1 MNGINGIARAAEP
14 ASIAPR
20 ILDEAADW
28 LMQLN
33 DSAVSDADRAA
44 FERWRQSHPA
54 HAQAWCRAEQLMQK
68 FGGLP
73 ASLAMPALNRP
84 LRARGPTR
92 RAAVTKL
99 AALLAVA
106 PAGWAAWQMASRS
119 GWTADYRTATGESR
133 DVSLADGTLLTLST
147 ASAVDVRFDA
157 TQRFIHLRAGEIWVQ
172 TAPDPSSPY
181 RPFRVGTAQ
190 GQMQAL
196 GTRFSVRQQEGRTQ
210 LAVLESAVRIEPR
223 NAASQLVPAGQQ
235 ITFTDSSVA
244 EMLPVDESAVAW
256 RHGMLL
262 ADKLRLA
269 DFCAELDRW
278 RSGFLRVDPAVADV
292 RISGAFPLAEPERA
306 LRMLVSTYP
315 LEAVTR
321 LRGYWLTLVPR

>member
-1 MNGINGIARAAEP
+1 MYGANGMTRALDMP
-14 ASIAPR
+14 NLSPQV
-20 ILDEAADW
+20 LDEAADW

-54 HAQAWCRAEQLMQK
+54 HAQAWSRAEQLMQK

-92 RAAVTKL
+92 RAAVAKL

-119 GWTADYRTATGESR
+119 GWTADYRTVTGESR
-133 DVSLADGTLLTLST
+133 EVTLADGTQVTLST
-147 ASAVDVRFDA
+147 ATAIDVRFDGA
-157 TQRFIHLRAGEIWVQ
+157 QRFIHLRAGEIWVQ
-172 TAPDPSSPY
+172 TAQDTASTY

-196 GTRFSVRQQEGRTQ
+196 GTRFSVRQQEARTHV
-210 LAVLESAVRIEPR
+210 AVLESAVRIEPR
-223 NAASQLVPAGQQ
+223 GAASVVVQAGQQ
-235 ITFTDSSVA
+235 TSFSDSSVA
-244 EMLPVDESAVAW
+244 ELLPVDESAVAW
-256 RHGMLL
+256 RQGMLL
-262 ADKLRLA
+262 ADNLCLA

-278 RSGFLRVDPAVADV
+278 RSGFLRVDPAVANV

-306 LRMLVSTYP
+306 LTMLVSTYP
-315 LEAVTR
+315 VDAATR
-321 LRGYWLTLVPR
+321 LRGYWVTLVPR

>member
-1 MNGINGIARAAEP
+1 MYGANGMTHALD
-14 ASIAPR
+14 APNLSPQV
-20 ILDEAADW
+20 LDEAAEW

-54 HAQAWCRAEQLMQK
+54 HALAWSRAEQLMQK

-73 ASLAMPALNRP
+73 TSLAMPALNRP
-84 LRARGPTR
+84 LRTRGSTR
-92 RAAVTKL
+92 RAAVAKL

-133 DVSLADGTLLTLST
+133 NVILADGTQVTLST
-147 ASAVDVRFDA
+147 ATAIDVRFDGA
-157 TQRFIHLRAGEIWVQ
+157 QRFIHLRAGEIWVQ
-172 TAPDPSSPY
+172 TAQDTAITY

-196 GTRFSVRQQEGRTQ
+196 GTRFSVRQQEGRTHV
-210 LAVLESAVRIEPR
+210 AVLESAVRIEPR
-223 NAASQLVPAGQQ
+223 GAASLVLQAGQQ
-235 ITFTDSSVA
+235 TSFSDNSVA
-244 EMLPVDESAVAW
+244 ELLPVDESAVAW
-256 RHGMLL
+256 RQGMLL
-262 ADKLRLA
+262 ADNLRLA

-278 RSGFLRVDPAVADV
+278 RSGFLRVDPAVANV

-306 LRMLVSTYP
+306 LTMLVSTYP
-315 LEAVTR
+315 VDAATR
-321 LRGYWLTLVPR
+321 LRGYWVTLVPR